1 MSTVTMTV
9 TAAARTATAM
19 PTATARAPAQAGL
32 FEGLNPSVYNAADP
46 IVLFI
51 IQATIVVAL
60 TRLLYWPLAKIREP
74 RVIAEVIAGII
85 LGPSVM
91 GRIPGFTA
99 AIFPPAGMAPFRLVA
114 NIGLVFFLFLVGL
127 EINLGYLLSNWR
139 VALGVASFDM
149 AIPFGC
155 GVALAYGLY
164 NEFAGEPG
172 TAPISFGVFALF
184 IGVAI
189 AITAFPVLCRI
200 LISLKLLNTTVGVIV
215 LTSGIAN
222 DVVGWILLALCV
234 TLVNAG
240 AGITALYVLLVA
252 VGYSLVLAYA
262 VRPAFMM
269 VLRRT
274 HSLENG
280 PTEGVVAL
288 TIMMVLASSFFT
300 SVIGVHSIFGAFMI
314 GLICPHEGGFAIKLT
329 EKIEDLTATL
339 FVPLFFALSGINTN
353 LGLLDSGVVWG
364 YVIAVTVVAFVSKV
378 VGGTIGARMNGLVW
392 RESFTIGT
400 LMSCKGLVE
409 LIVLNIGL
417 QAKILS
423 TRTFTMFV
431 VMALVTTF
439 ATAPLVSWLYPPAYQ
454 QKLELWKKGR
464 IDWDGNPIQHHD
476 SEHDSE
482 EKYRQGDAATRLMVY
497 LRTDGLSSILSLV
510 SLFTGGQSSL
520 PETSDPAPLRIHGCR
535 LVELTERSS
544 SMMKVS
550 EIEEHAGQD
559 PIVKAFGTSTAN
571 NTARDVFV
579 SGQVSVVPE
588 GSFADALASQATRG
602 NTDLLLVPWS
612 ETGSLTE
619 MPSYFSSAKDAPP
632 LLDNPAFRLLAA
644 QIFESARSIT
654 AVGVFIDKSLFA
666 DRSHETGGA
675 PLSRQLTRGSAG
687 VSLAEGH
694 DLNAVKFHSAGRR
707 GGQKLLRVLHDG
719 GEDDLYA
726 VRIAFQM
733 AHYETVKLEVVEV
746 IRDGIDSEY
755 AVLKSVITEVIG
767 DRVTFTAVPV
777 GKAWGALLA
786 GDETP
791 ASSLLVVVGRS
802 ALLPATEVEIPDEP
816 STSTASVMAKV
827 LGPVA
832 EGVIAAQGKREAGKL
847 APSLLVVQAKQS
859 AMADEEHLKGQ
870 AVGRAVGLGSKAL
883 GLGAGVGAFLGS

>member
-1 MSTVTMTV
+1 MASLAVVETKL
-9 TAAARTATAM
+9 TA
-19 PTATARAPAQAGL
+19 Q
-32 FEGLNPSVYNAADP
+32 
-46 IVLFI
+46 
-51 IQATIVVAL
+51 
-60 TRLLYWPLAKIREP
+60 
-74 RVIAEVIAGII
+74 GII

-91 GRIPGFTA
+91 GRIPGFSA
-99 AIFPPAGMAPFRLVA
+99 AIFPPAGMAPFRLAA
-114 NIGLVFFLFLVGL
+114 NLGLVFFLFLVGL
-127 EINLGYLLSNWR
+127 EINLSYLLSNWR

-155 GVALAYGLY
+155 GVALAYGLF
-164 NEFAGEPG
+164 NEFASEPG

-252 VGYSLVLAYA
+252 VGYSLFLAYVA
-262 VRPAFMM
+262 RPAFMM

-274 HSLENG
+274 RSLENG

-364 YVIAVTVVAFVSKV
+364 YVIAITVVAFVSKV

-439 ATAPLVSWLYPPAYQ
+439 ATAPLVSWLYPPSYQ

-464 IDWDGNPIQHHD
+464 IDWDGNPILHHD
-476 SEHDSE
+476 SEHDCE

-520 PETSDPAPLRIHGCR
+520 PVTSDPAPLRIHGCR

-571 NTARDVFV
+571 STARDVFV

-588 GSFADALASQATRG
+588 GSFADALATQATRG
-602 NTDLLLVPWS
+602 NTDLILVPWS
-612 ETGSLTE
+612 ETGSLAE
-619 MPSYFSSAKDAPP
+619 MPSFFSSAKSGP
-632 LLDNPAFRLLAA
+632 LLENRDFSTLTSE
-644 QIFESARSIT
+644 IFQSARSIT
-654 AVGVFIDKSLFA
+654 AVGIFVDKSLFFE
-666 DRSHETGGA
+666 RSNETDA
-675 PLSRQLTRGSAG
+675 PISRQLTRDATG

-707 GGQKLLRVLHDG
+707 GQKLLRVLHDH

-726 VRIAFQM
+726 VRIAFQL
-733 AHYETVKLEVVEV
+733 AHYENVQLEVVEV
-746 IRDGIDSEY
+746 TRDAIDTEY

-767 DRVTFTAVPV
+767 DRATFIQVPSSE
-777 GKAWGALLA
+777 ASEALLTVP
-786 GDETP
+786 ENQESSP
-791 ASSLLVVVGRS
+791 SSLLVVLGRS
-802 ALLPATEVEIPDEP
+802 APSSTEIPDTP
-816 STSTASVMAKV
+816 STSIEATIKV

-832 EGVIAAQGKREAGKL
+832 ERVIAAQIKKESKPA
-847 APSLLVVQAKQS
+847 ASVLVVQAKQS
-859 AMADEEHLKGQ
+859 ARADEGHLKGQ
-870 AVGRAVGLGSKAL
+870 AATQTVDLGSHA
-883 GLGAGVGAFLGS
+883 

>member
-9 TAAARTATAM
+9 TAAARTATAT
-19 PTATARAPAQAGL
+19 PTPTARAPAQAGL

-114 NIGLVFFLFLVGL
+114 NLGLVFFLFLVGL

-252 VGYSLVLAYA
+252 VGYSLFLAYA
-262 VRPAFMM
+262 VRPGFMM

-378 VGGTIGARMNGLVW
+378 VGGTIGARLNGLVW
-392 RESFTIGT
+392 RESFTIGA

-510 SLFTGGQSSL
+510 SLFTGGQSTL

-588 GSFADALASQATRG
+588 GSFADALATQATRG
-602 NTDLLLVPWS
+602 NTDLILVPWS
-612 ETGSLTE
+612 ETGSLAET
-619 MPSYFSSAKDAPP
+619 PSYFSSPKTAP
-632 LLDNPAFRLLAA
+632 LLENRDFSVLAGE
-644 QIFESARSIT
+644 IFHAARSIT
-654 AVGVFIDKSLFA
+654 AVGVFVDKSLFA
-666 DRSHETGGA
+666 ERSNETGGA
-675 PLSRQLTRGSAG
+675 PISRQLTRGSAG

-707 GGQKLLRVLHDG
+707 GQKLLRVLHDS

-726 VRIAFQM
+726 VRIAFQL

-746 IRDGIDSEY
+746 TRDGIDSEY

-767 DRVTFTAVPV
+767 DRVTFTQVSAANAVD
-777 GKAWGALLA
+777 ALLA

-791 ASSLLVVVGRS
+791 TSLLVVIGRS
-802 ALLPATEVEIPDEP
+802 APSVTEIPDAP
-816 STSTASVMAKV
+816 SSSAESATTRV

-832 EGVIAAQGKREAGKL
+832 ERVVTAQSKREAKL
-847 APSLLVVQAKQS
+847 AGSLLVVQAKQS
-859 AMADEEHLKGQ
+859 AMADEGHLKGQ
-870 AVGRAVGLGSKAL
+870 AVAQTVDLGSHA
-883 GLGAGVGAFLGS
+883 